1 VSFLRRREAI
11 LTVVVTKAKVVKPTS
26 TVVVTRAKD
35 GFANVE
41 VGLIESKVG
50 RAITKSGST
59 RLRGMDAEEE
69 DISTIPKAVANETRV
84 VIGKGKVVEEK
95 A

>member
-1 VSFLRRREAI
+1 
-11 LTVVVTKAKVVKPTS
+11 
-26 TVVVTRAKD
+26 
-35 GFANVE
+35 
-41 VGLIESKVG
+41 
-50 RAITKSGST
+50 
-59 RLRGMDAEEE
+59 MDAEEE